1 MIALMERLQDSFP
14 SQSLREVFG
23 QIVEAVTTSF
33 EMERDFMECE
43 AGLLLKEG
51 ELRTYAKREAEGLL
65 SPKVLQIRKDVEEGR
80 QKLR

>member
-1 MIALMERLQDSFP
+1 
-14 SQSLREVFG
+14 
-23 QIVEAVTTSF
+23 
-33 EMERDFMECE
+33 MECE

-65 SPKVLQIRKDVEEGR
+65 SQKVLQIRKDVEEGR